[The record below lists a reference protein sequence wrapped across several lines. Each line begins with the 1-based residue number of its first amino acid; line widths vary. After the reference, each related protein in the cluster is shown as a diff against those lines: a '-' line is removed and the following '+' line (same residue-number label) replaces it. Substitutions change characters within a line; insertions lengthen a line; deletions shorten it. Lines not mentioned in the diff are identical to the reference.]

1 MVQIETDDTTKVQEL
16 GDYVP
21 QFLTGAGSF
30 FGPFSSQQ
38 SGRARWYLPSTSV
51 AEAVAAGAPREAPAP
66 ESSRL
71 RREAEGT
78 LRGAVVLGLSLASA
92 GPFVVWVGRVGGT
105 PVLDIHLQTLRRRL
119 LDAVPGGM
127 VAKKREAKTSQ
138 PFFGART
145 VMLGKG
151 GSS

>member
-1 MVQIETDDTTKVQEL
+1 MVQIETFDTTKVQEL

-21 QFLTGAGSF
+21 QFLTCAGSF

-78 LRGAVVLGLSLASA
+78 LRGAVVLGPFARFCWAFRGLGGASWWDAGFRHPPANATTTLA
-92 GPFVVWVGRVGGT
+92 
-105 PVLDIHLQTLRRRL
+105 
-119 LDAVPGGM
+119 
-127 VAKKREAKTSQ
+127 
-138 PFFGART
+138 
-145 VMLGKG
+145 
-151 GSS
+151 